1 MFGWTSLNM
10 HWGITLNTTKFS
22 VMDASKAFK
31 KSRTTI
37 YEALKN
43 GELSRDHDGLIDL
56 SELLRV
62 YGNPIG
68 VQSSTRAEHVQ
79 KDVQVHVQSEVE
91 SVLKDQ
97 ISLLKNQLD
106 LANQREKSLMQHIE
120 DLTHRIEFKG
130 TLEKSE
136 QKDIEKIN
144 QSTNS
149 NIATDPRLESEMN
162 YDRLTTPEQT
172 ENKRI
177 PVPEH
182 VKPEPP
188 KRGFLSRFFLPNG

>member
-1 MFGWTSLNM
+1 
-10 HWGITLNTTKFS
+10 
-22 VMDASKAFK
+22 MDASKAFK

-56 SELLRV
+56 SELIRV

-68 VQSSTRAEHVQ
+68 VQSSTRTEHAQ
-79 KDVQVHVQSEVE
+79 KNVQVHVQSEVE
-91 SVLKDQ
+91 NVLKDQ

-106 LANQREKSLMQHIE
+106 LANQREKALMQHIE

-130 TLEKSE
+130 QLE
-136 QKDIEKIN
+136 
-144 QSTNS
+144 QSTIENEEHKVPTPNNS
-149 NIATDPRLESEMN
+149 TMTTDPRPEP
-162 YDRLTTPEQT
+162 DPKDDGLTTPVEK

-182 VKPEPP
+182 VEQEQP
-188 KRGFLSRFFLPNG
+188 KRGWLSRFFLPNG

>member
-1 MFGWTSLNM
+1 
-10 HWGITLNTTKFS
+10 
-22 VMDASKAFK
+22 MDASKAFK

-37 YEALKN
+37 YEAIKN

-56 SELLRV
+56 SELIRV
-62 YGNPIG
+62 YGNPSG
-68 VQSSTRAEHVQ
+68 VQSSTRTEHVQ
-79 KDVQVHVQSEVE
+79 KDVHVHVQSEVE
-91 SVLKDQ
+91 TVLKDQ

-106 LANQREKSLMQHIE
+106 LANQREKALMQHIE

-130 TLEKSE
+130 HLEQPLTEMKKEESIQPSTSSAQPE
-136 QKDIEKIN
+136 PSTTELKDEG
-144 QSTNS
+144 
-149 NIATDPRLESEMN
+149 
-162 YDRLTTPEQT
+162 LTTPAEK

-182 VKPEPP
+182 VEPEPP

>member
-1 MFGWTSLNM
+1 
-10 HWGITLNTTKFS
+10 
-22 VMDASKAFK
+22 MDASKAFK

-37 YEALKN
+37 YEAIKT

-56 SELLRV
+56 AELIRV

-68 VQSSTRAEHVQ
+68 VQSSTRTEHAH
-79 KDVQVHVQSEVE
+79 KNVQVHVQSEVE
-91 SVLKDQ
+91 NVLKDQ
-97 ISLLKNQLD
+97 VSLLKNQLD
-106 LANQREKSLMQHIE
+106 LANQREKALMQHIE

-130 TLEKSE
+130 QLEQPKTEAEERKVTTPSH
-136 QKDIEKIN
+136 
-144 QSTNS
+144 
-149 NIATDPRLESEMN
+149 SEMTADSWLEPEQN
-162 YDRLTTPEQT
+162 YDGLTTLVEK

-182 VKPEPP
+182 AEPEPP

>member
-1 MFGWTSLNM
+1 
-10 HWGITLNTTKFS
+10 
-22 VMDASKAFK
+22 MDASKAFK

-37 YEALKN
+37 YEAIKT

-56 SELLRV
+56 SELIRV

-68 VQSSTRAEHVQ
+68 VQPSTRTEHAK
-79 KDVQVHVQSEVE
+79 KDVQVHVQSEIE
-91 SVLKDQ
+91 NVLKDQ

-130 TLEKSE
+130 QLEQPKTELDEHKATTTHSKMTE
-136 QKDIEKIN
+136 
-144 QSTNS
+144 NS
-149 NIATDPRLESEMN
+149 RPESEPK
-162 YDRLTTPEQT
+162 DDGLTTSEQT

-177 PVPEH
+177 PVPEQ
-182 VKPEPP
+182 VEPEQP
-188 KRGFLSRFFLPNG
+188 KRGWLSRFFLPNG

>member
-1 MFGWTSLNM
+1 M

-37 YEALKN
+37 YEAIKN

-56 SELLRV
+56 SELIRV

-68 VQSSTRAEHVQ
+68 VQSSTRTEHAQ
-79 KDVQVHVQSEVE
+79 KDVQVRVQSEVE
-91 SVLKDQ
+91 NVLKDQ

-130 TLEKSE
+130 QLEQPKTE
-136 QKDIEKIN
+136 LDECKV
-144 QSTNS
+144 T
-149 NIATDPRLESEMN
+149 THSEMTEN
-162 YDRLTTPEQT
+162 SRPEPELKHDGLTTPVET

-177 PVPEH
+177 PVPEQ
-182 VKPEPP
+182 VEPEQP
-188 KRGFLSRFFLPNG
+188 KRGWLSRFFLPNG

>member
-1 MFGWTSLNM
+1 
-10 HWGITLNTTKFS
+10 
-22 VMDASKAFK
+22 MDASKAFK

-37 YEALKN
+37 YEAIKN

-56 SELLRV
+56 SELIRV

-68 VQSSTRAEHVQ
+68 VQSSARTEHAQ
-79 KDVQVHVQSEVE
+79 KDVQVHVQSEIE
-91 SVLKDQ
+91 NVLKDQ

-130 TLEKSE
+130 QLEQPKTEVEEHKVAPPVHSE
-136 QKDIEKIN
+136 MTEN
-144 QSTNS
+144 
-149 NIATDPRLESEMN
+149 PRLEPGQK
-162 YDRLTTPEQT
+162 DDGLTTPVET

-177 PVPEH
+177 PVPEQ
-182 VKPEPP
+182 VELEQP
-188 KRGFLSRFFLPNG
+188 KRGWLSRFFLPNG

>member
-1 MFGWTSLNM
+1 
-10 HWGITLNTTKFS
+10 
-22 VMDASKAFK
+22 MDASKAFK

-37 YEALKN
+37 YEDIKN

-56 SELLRV
+56 SELIRV

-68 VQSSTRAEHVQ
+68 VQSSARTEHAQ
-79 KDVQVHVQSEVE
+79 KDVQVHVQSEIE
-91 SVLKDQ
+91 NVLKDQ

-130 TLEKSE
+130 QLEQPKTEVEEHKVAPPVHSE
-136 QKDIEKIN
+136 MTEN
-144 QSTNS
+144 
-149 NIATDPRLESEMN
+149 PRLEPGQK
-162 YDRLTTPEQT
+162 DDGLTTPVET

-177 PVPEH
+177 PVPEQ
-182 VKPEPP
+182 VELEQP
-188 KRGFLSRFFLPNG
+188 KRGWLSRFFLPNG